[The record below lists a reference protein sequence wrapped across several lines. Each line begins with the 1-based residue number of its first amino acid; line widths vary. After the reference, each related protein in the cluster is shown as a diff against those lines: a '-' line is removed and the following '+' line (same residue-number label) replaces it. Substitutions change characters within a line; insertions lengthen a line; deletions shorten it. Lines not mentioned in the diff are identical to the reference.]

1 MFHSFSLGIKAI
13 HAKCQQDLTGSAFFF
28 RFLLVSIGF
37 TRPMASAA
45 SLRSFSTT
53 RTWQHRVQRI
63 QGRRSAEQVLDL
75 DGRQGRL
82 RLRLL
87 RGLDGIPWEQWW
99 SCLEEGYWL
108 LGNIGDI
115 CFDGSL
121 RCFDNGP
128 LFHHCQDVI

>member
-1 MFHSFSLGIKAI
+1 
-13 HAKCQQDLTGSAFFF
+13 
-28 RFLLVSIGF
+28 
-37 TRPMASAA
+37 MALRSSTA

-63 QGRRSAEQVLDL
+63 QGRRYAEQALDL
-75 DGRQGRL
+75 DGRQSRS

-108 LGNIGDI
+108 LGIYVLMAVYDVLTVDH
-115 CFDGSL
+115 CFTTVKMS
-121 RCFDNGP
+121 FN
-128 LFHHCQDVI
+128 